1 MTYDWCGA
9 LLRTKGP
16 AVQTQLT
23 GAVWRKAS
31 RSATSGACVEIA
43 HGTDVFGVRD
53 SKNGDR
59 LILPTT
65 AWAGFL
71 ADVRRRG

>member
-1 MTYDWCGA
+1 MHA
-9 LLRTKGP
+9 RLI
-16 AVQTQLT
+16 

-31 RSATSGACVEIA
+31 SSATSGQCVEIA

-53 SKNGDR
+53 SKNGV
-59 LILPTT
+59 LPTT

-71 ADVRRRG
+71 DDVKNRG